1 LAAVLKVPAV
11 FYRYYCQKSDEIFV
25 LILKGKTMRSVKGFT
40 LVELMIVVLILGALA
55 AIAIPRIM
63 GGAQTARIS
72 ACSTN
77 IDMMNSQIE
86 LYYAN
91 EGAWPTQLTD
101 VTNDPNYFPE
111 GTPLCPFG
119 TTYTYNGTTNRVNAH
134 SH

>member
-1 LAAVLKVPAV
+1 
-11 FYRYYCQKSDEIFV
+11 
-25 LILKGKTMRSVKGFT
+25 MRCEKGFT

-77 IDMMNSQIE
+77 IDMLNSQIE
-86 LYYAN
+86 LFNAN
-91 EGAWPTQLTD
+91 EGSWPGSLVAIST
-101 VTNDPNYFPE
+101 DPNYFPD
-111 GTPLCPFG
+111 GAPTCPLSTG
-119 TTYTYNGTTNRVNAH
+119 YNYNASNRIDAH